1 MCMIDS
7 RWTIVGIHSYGV
19 MHDGCRAGGRAGTRV
34 SYYYDWIVS
43 IVKNNWDDDE
53 EFGMRKKNKSD

>member
-7 RWTIVGIHSYGV
+7 RWTLVGLHSYGV

-43 IVKNNWDDDE
+43 VVKNNWDDDE
-53 EFGMRKKNKSD
+53 GEV